1 MEIKT
6 EVVDNFLEIQQLNM
20 LKEMMVFSDF
30 PYQITKIVAGKEESQ
45 IPHWYW
51 YGTHVFYDNCQPMSN
66 AFDALRPLIKRIVDL
81 EYGFAFIRGKVNF
94 YPYTET
100 VYEHGPHVDYPFPN
114 YGAVLSLNTCDGFT
128 RLSDGTKVESVEN
141 RMVFFDSSKP
151 HNSSTTSNASGRF
164 NINLN
169 FR

>member
-1 MEIKT
+1 MR
-6 EVVDNFLEIQQLNM
+6 
-20 LKEMMVFSDF
+20 
-30 PYQITKIVAGKEESQ
+30 
-45 IPHWYW
+45 
-51 YGTHVFYDNCQPMSN
+51 
-66 AFDALRPLIKRIVDL
+66 ALVK
-81 EYGFAFIRGKVNF
+81 F

-100 VYEHGPHVDYPFPN
+100 VHEHSPHVDYPFSN
-114 YGAVLSLNTCDGFT
+114 YGAVFSLNTCDGFT